1 MCRFIFE
8 EPQYCLPQLATL
20 FYIITN
26 SVLGFPFFH
35 ILTNISY
42 LWSFLITAMLTGVT
56 WYFIVVLICISLMLS
71 NTVYHFMHLLAIY
84 VSGKLFRSSVPFLNQ
99 VFVFYIWVVQVKFP
113 FLFFSVHGIQKSYN
127 VAEFQGALPFERQHG
142 EAVRTW
148 IRKLNRLE
156 PRGPS
161 IYLGSWLLRS

>member
-1 MCRFIFE
+1 M
-8 EPQYCLPQLATL
+8 YTS
-20 FYIITN
+20 N
-26 SVLGFPFFH
+26 SETMSDCV
-35 ILTNISY
+35 Y
-42 LWSFLITAMLTGVT
+42 LITFQTSPEASRL
-56 WYFIVVLICISLMLS
+56 
-71 NTVYHFMHLLAIY
+71 VYHLKSFMPFQRKCCFLYDKHLY
-84 VSGKLFRSSVPFLNQ
+84 
-99 VFVFYIWVVQVKFP
+99 KFP

-148 IRKLNRLE
+148 IRKLSRLE